1 MRRVPLTYP
10 DLTPVNAMVPG
21 AGMIGTIKTVAQLE
35 DLAALHRRVAKR
47 FDSFLFRKEKV
58 DSFVIFSIRSSGP
71 SFGKNQIVSL
81 AAVLYHTL
89 SPDEEKAVLSLY
101 QKEIALHA
109 KIFGVAAN
117 QSAKTPLNTR
127 PGVTTVRTCLHSF
140 FCDIRF
146 DSANYE
152 WASDFPD
159 HAHWHPGTEKA
170 KYDDPKLVS
179 LKEALASFV
188 AWVEAIKKATNIGIG
203 VTAFY
208 PSKLEQNLLYA
219 ALARTSKSVAD
230 SIIPPVEKEPGFEA
244 IAKPCKVLAP
254 WIDPRRAGEFFN
266 VREVAQAFTRM
277 IIDEAIPSD
286 AWTDVLCHELVIR
299 HSLSVL

>member
-21 AGMIGTIKTVAQLE
+21 AGMIGTIKTIVQLE
-35 DLAALHRRVAKR
+35 DLAALHRRIVKAQDAILTDKAKQ
-47 FDSFLFRKEKV
+47 SFFLVSLRT
-58 DSFVIFSIRSSGP
+58 SGP
-71 SFGKNQIVSL
+71 LFGKNQIVSL

-89 SPDEEKAVLSLY
+89 TPDEEKKVLAVY
-101 QKEIALHA
+101 QTSVASSA

-117 QSAKTPLNTR
+117 QSAKAPLNTR
-127 PGVTTVRTCLHSF
+127 PGVTSVHTNLHSF

-152 WASDFPD
+152 WASGIPD
-159 HAHWHPGTEKA
+159 HVHWHPGPERS
-170 KYDDPKLVS
+170 KYEDPKLVS
-179 LKEALASFV
+179 LKEAIASFV
-188 AWVEAIKKATNIGIG
+188 AWVEAIRK
-203 VTAFY
+203 VTKLDINVGGFY
-208 PSKLEQNLLYA
+208 PSGTEENFLYA
-219 ALARTSKSVAD
+219 AIARTSKSLAD
-230 SIIPPVEKEPGFEA
+230 STVKPVKVPDYSQ
-244 IAKPCKVLAP
+244 IVKPCKVLAP
-254 WIDPRRAGEFFN
+254 WIDPIKAGEFFN

-277 IIDEAIPSD
+277 IIDESIPSD